1 MDKASMTGDAVLE
14 VLETRFAEHPERHK
28 DVVWKDVLQRL
39 LAQPAKLLALKE
51 MERTGGEPDVIGYD
65 KKQDAYLF
73 VDCSAQSPRGRRNLC
88 FDDEALRSRKR
99 NPPKGSACAEAQ
111 RMGVALLDEAQY
123 RSFSKQVR
131 TIPRPRAGS
140 VLRIPSARK
149 AERFFAIDDTMRCS
163 STTTVPDPTMAHVD
177 SEGSS
182 LCELPPYIS
191 FLSRV
196 AESVLL

>member
-123 RSFSKQVR
+123 RLLQQTGSYDTATSSWIR
-131 TIPRPRAGS
+131 TPDSIRKKGGALFCDRRYDAVFVYHNGAGS
-140 VLRIPSARK
+140 YYGARGF
-149 AERFFAIDDTMRCS
+149 R
-163 STTTVPDPTMAHVD
+163 
-177 SEGSS
+177 G
-182 LCELPPYIS
+182 
-191 FLSRV
+191 
-196 AESVLL
+196 VLLV